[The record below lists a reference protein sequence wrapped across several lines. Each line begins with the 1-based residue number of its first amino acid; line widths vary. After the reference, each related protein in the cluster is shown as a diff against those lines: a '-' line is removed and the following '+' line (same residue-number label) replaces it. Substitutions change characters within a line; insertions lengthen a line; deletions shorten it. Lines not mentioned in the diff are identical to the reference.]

1 MNHTLLD
8 RCIEQLLAVREER
21 PGTEVC
27 LSEADI
33 IYVVR
38 KCREVR
44 SLRQRVCGFCGYSKT
59 AQLHYRRLR

>member
-1 MNHTLLD
+1 MNHALLD

-33 IYVVR
+33 IYIVR

-44 SLRQRVCGFCGYSKT
+44 CFQCHRPR
-59 AQLHYRRLR
+59 